1 MKATL
6 AILAICTF
14 VLVASEAN
22 AQHRTSGQTHVRHQA
37 QASASPVSAQDRSIV
52 DSGLPSY
59 APAHNQTIALG
70 PTLGHGATI
79 DDLLKNA
86 DELLHEAKRDIGW
99 HVDSGLPSHAP
110 AHNQTIVLGPTLGH
124 GATIDDLLKNADE
137 LLHEAKRDIGWH
149 VDARVPHLGLEPF
162 VRPIEHRDASPERG
176 ATIDDLL
183 KNAGELAKPA

>member
-99 HVDSGLPSHAP
+99 HVD
-110 AHNQTIVLGPTLGH
+110 
-124 GATIDDLLKNADE
+124 
-137 LLHEAKRDIGWH
+137 
-149 VDARVPHLGLEPF
+149 ARVPHLGLEPF